1 MRKLKAGEE
10 AAMMDAELYQGFSLS
25 KGDKDL

>member
-10 AAMMDAELYQGFSLS
+10 GAYLVTLEVRDSAAAGWLLH
-25 KGDKDL
+25 

>member
-10 AAMMDAELYQGFSLS
+10 GAYLVTLEVRDRAAASWLLH
-25 KGDKDL
+25 